1 MLPYSFAKKVHM
13 HLEHMRTLASAAVS
27 ENDVNNTKTA
37 SGPSAFNVAAAL
49 AAAHRPPRTQLY
61 FSFQCHR

>member
-1 MLPYSFAKKVHM
+1 M

-37 SGPSAFNVAAAL
+37 SGPSAFHVTARL
-49 AAAHRPPRTQLY
+49 QVKLQKRIYSGETQ
-61 FSFQCHR
+61 SQTP

>member
-1 MLPYSFAKKVHM
+1 MFPYSFAKKLHM

-37 SGPSAFNVAAAL
+37 SGPSAFHVAARLQVKLQKRIYSGESQSQTA
-49 AAAHRPPRTQLY
+49 
-61 FSFQCHR
+61 